1 MNNLF
6 YILITLVFLCLSLVY
21 VKNTLHVFQQ
31 NRYEFYRYTE
41 WLFDKNNVHYSNA
54 LVYVVLM
61 LLCFVVPKGVR
72 LSSILLITVVFT
84 YMVIKKEMKTEY
96 VKPLV
101 YTGRVKRQIVVY
113 AILSF
118 IITFLLTKNLHN
130 YLNLV
135 GIISI
140 YLPYLLIYL
149 VAIITNPIENA
160 VKKGFENEAR
170 DILKN
175 DDNLIKVGIT
185 GSFGKTTTK
194 NVVNDIISSKYLTL
208 ITPASYNT
216 PMGITRTI
224 REMYKPIYQVFICE
238 MGADHVGEI
247 TYLMDFVKPKYGIVT
262 SIGPQH
268 LNTFGNLDNIIKEKM
283 EEIERLPKDGVGII
297 NLDNEYIA
305 NYKINNTCKVLSV
318 GIENDK
324 ADYCAYGIKYSNA
337 GTTFKVKLDG
347 KVATF
352 KTILLGSHNVT
363 NILCG
368 IALARELGLS
378 KEEIIDGVANIKQVQ
393 HRLEIKKING
403 FTFIDN
409 AFNSNPVGCKR
420 SLEVLSMM
428 NGKRVIVTPGLV
440 DLGKEEANENYA
452 FGAYMKDR
460 ADNVILVGE
469 KNTEAIYRGL
479 KDSGFDMNNVKV
491 VNSEKEAFNEVYT
504 KYSVKDTILLENDLP
519 DAFIH

>member
-1 MNNLF
+1 
-6 YILITLVFLCLSLVY
+6 
-21 VKNTLHVFQQ
+21 
-31 NRYEFYRYTE
+31 
-41 WLFDKNNVHYSNA
+41 
-54 LVYVVLM
+54 
-61 LLCFVVPKGVR
+61 
-72 LSSILLITVVFT
+72 
-84 YMVIKKEMKTEY
+84 MKTEY

-160 VKKGFENEAR
+160 IKKGFENEAR

-283 EEIERLPKDGVGII
+283 KEIERLPKDGVGII

-318 GIENDK
+318 GIEM
-324 ADYCAYGIKYSNA
+324 IR
-337 GTTFKVKLDG
+337 L
-347 KVATF
+347 
-352 KTILLGSHNVT
+352 
-363 NILCG
+363 
-368 IALARELGLS
+368 
-378 KEEIIDGVANIKQVQ
+378 IIV
-393 HRLEIKKING
+393 L
-403 FTFIDN
+403 T
-409 AFNSNPVGCKR
+409 
-420 SLEVLSMM
+420 VLSIQM
-428 NGKRVIVTPGLV
+428 LV
-440 DLGKEEANENYA
+440 
-452 FGAYMKDR
+452 R
-460 ADNVILVGE
+460 H
-469 KNTEAIYRGL
+469 L
-479 KDSGFDMNNVKV
+479 KLS
-491 VNSEKEAFNEVYT
+491 
-504 KYSVKDTILLENDLP
+504 
-519 DAFIH
+519 